1 MRIALVGMFAL
12 AVGGAVA
19 MGPAADEAPS
29 RRLRIA
35 VAKPGPPAHS
45 RLCVYPLGRDA
56 PGEPANL
63 RVLSIG
69 EVESNDY
76 IGLEQPLPLSP
87 AEPAINVAGW
97 VSNGIDVDLFRVTLA
112 EGDLLDAQM
121 ATGTLVDSVMAIF
134 DGEGALLVA
143 NDDDSPPG
151 GGSQS
156 ATYPVSSPLL
166 RTSEYNPKITFVAPE
181 SGEYII
187 LVQGYDQSEAGPYTM
202 QLRLRRGGFETL
214 LPGQKQII
222 FVDFDGA
229 IINAQALFGF
239 GNQQAGLS
247 PLEGFLAYWG
257 LPNTA
262 ASRNAVINAVL
273 AKIEDGLEDLR
284 TTVPR
289 LQYEL
294 RNSRDHADPFG
305 QPNVSRIIVGGFESQ
320 LGIPTIGIAESVDPG
335 NYDREETAVVLLE
348 ALATNGSG
356 IAAQNVARAAG
367 TTLIDVIGRGVGNV
381 AVHELGHILGA
392 WHTKNDNYT
401 PCVMDAGGGYL
412 LLNVYETGL
421 DAVAGTIDDE
431 PSRFVTDY
439 FDEYE
444 GVAFGG
450 SIEFTGVR
458 AAYALAAPIACPAD
472 LNDDD
477 VVDGADLGALLG
489 DWGGAGI
496 ADLNGDGAVDGA
508 DLGILLGAWGGC

>member
-1 MRIALVGMFAL
+1 MRIAWVGLFAL
-12 AVGGAVA
+12 AVGGALA
-19 MGPAADEAPS
+19 MAPSGDAPS
-29 RRLRIA
+29 RRLRLA
-35 VAKPGPPAHS
+35 LEKPPAPVPS
-45 RLCVYPLGRDA
+45 RLCTYPLGR
-56 PGEPANL
+56 PGHGEPDGL
-63 RVLSIG
+63 RLLSIA

-87 AEPAINVAGW
+87 EEPAINVAGW
-97 VSNGIDVDLFRVTLA
+97 IANGVDVDLFRVTLA

-121 ATGTLVDSVMAIF
+121 APGTLVDSILAVF
-134 DGEGALLVA
+134 DASGALIVA

-156 ATYPVSSPLL
+156 ATYPINSPLL
-166 RTSEYNPKITFVAPE
+166 RTNEYNPKLTFVAPA
-181 SGEYII
+181 SGDYI
-187 LVQGYDQSEAGPYTM
+187 LLAQGYDEYEAGPYTM

-247 PLEGFLAYWG
+247 PLEGFFAYWG
-257 LPNTA
+257 LPNTQA
-262 ASRNAVINAVL
+262 TRNAVIDAIL
-273 AKIEDGLEDLR
+273 GKIEDGLEDLR
-284 TTVPR
+284 SVAPR

-305 QPNVSRIIVGGFESQ
+305 QPRVTRLIIGGFEGQ

-335 NYDREETAVVLLE
+335 NYVREETAVVLLE

-367 TTLIDVIGRGVGNV
+367 TSLIDVIGRGVGNV
-381 AVHELGHILGA
+381 AVHELGHLLGA
-392 WHTKNDNYT
+392 WHTVNVNYT

-439 FDEYE
+439 YDEYE
-444 GVAFGG
+444 GVAFAG
-450 SIEFTGVR
+450 SIEHTKVR
-458 AAYALAAPIACPAD
+458 AAYALTAPIACPAD
-472 LNDDD
+472 FNEDD

-489 DWGGAGI
+489 AWGGAGI
-496 ADLNGDGAVDGA
+496 EDLNSDGVIDGA
-508 DLGILLGAWGGC
+508 DLGLLLGAWGGC